1 MSRLL
6 TKFLNFLTSLD
17 KNVKSVVVIL
27 FDIFVVFL
35 AWFLFVIL
43 PAIYLTEF
51 KFSLADYIF
60 QIYSLSYTLPLITY
74 LISMIS
80 LNGYREILRSFT
92 LNNIYPIFFSSCA
105 FFLTM
110 MATNYALLGIE
121 SFAQSLLQAFSVS
134 ASMFLFIVIS
144 RIIFRTLASFT
155 NKQANKNIYL
165 YGTGIAAKELFSSLS
180 LDSEIRVKAFISHDN
195 EMIGRELF
203 SKEIISL
210 AKAIKQ
216 IELDNNCSLYIA
228 SRSISEERKKDII
241 EKCESL
247 GIQVKKISAFSE
259 MIKEKEVNLTDLS
272 ISDLL
277 PRSNLDD
284 FTDELNVLND
294 KVVLVT
300 GAGGSIGSEICRIL
314 AHAEVKSLVIVEIS
328 EAALFSI
335 SEELRQI
342 NNSLNIHSVLL
353 SVKSKTNLRR
363 IFSKYSPD
371 YVYHAAA
378 YKHVPI
384 LEENDNYTQAIKN
397 NFFGTCNVADVCDE
411 FNVSK
416 FIFISTDKAVRPSN
430 IMGASKRLAELY
442 LENAFTESKTIFSS
456 VRFGNVLDSSG
467 SVIPTFRK
475 QIKNGGPVTVT
486 HPDIIRYFMTIGEAA
501 YLVILASIISEKQ
514 EVYMLKMGDPVKI
527 DDLAR
532 RLIKL
537 SGNKIKTRKDENGI
551 EIIYTGLRP
560 GEKLYEELLVNEE
573 DVQTNHPKIF
583 VDTSKTNIRKNELLE
598 MITNIEKVISDG
610 DLIALKKILAHYA
623 EYQEEK
629 ISINS

>member
-1 MSRLL
+1 
-6 TKFLNFLTSLD
+6 
-17 KNVKSVVVIL
+17 
-27 FDIFVVFL
+27 
-35 AWFLFVIL
+35 
-43 PAIYLTEF
+43 
-51 KFSLADYIF
+51 
-60 QIYSLSYTLPLITY
+60 
-74 LISMIS
+74 
-80 LNGYREILRSFT
+80 
-92 LNNIYPIFFSSCA
+92 
-105 FFLTM
+105 
-110 MATNYALLGIE
+110 
-121 SFAQSLLQAFSVS
+121 
-134 ASMFLFIVIS
+134 
-144 RIIFRTLASFT
+144 
-155 NKQANKNIYL
+155 
-165 YGTGIAAKELFSSLS
+165 
-180 LDSEIRVKAFISHDN
+180 
-195 EMIGRELF
+195 MIGRELF

-210 AKAIKQ
+210 TKAIKQ
-216 IELDNNCSLYIA
+216 IELDKNCSLYIA
-228 SRSISEERKKDII
+228 SRSISEEKKRDII

-247 GIQVKKISAFSE
+247 GIQVKKISAFSD
-259 MIKEKEVNLTDLS
+259 MIKEKEINLTDLS

-277 PRSNLDD
+277 PRSRLDD
-284 FTDELNVLND
+284 FTDELNILKD

-314 AHAEVKSLVIVEIS
+314 AHAKVKNLVIVEIS
-328 EAALFSI
+328 EAALFAI

-342 NNSLNIHSVLL
+342 NKTLNIHSVLL
-353 SVKSKTNLRR
+353 SVKNKTNLRK
-363 IFSKYSPD
+363 IFSKYRPD

-384 LEENDNYTQAIKN
+384 LEENDNYSQAIKN

-416 FIFISTDKAVRPSN
+416 FIFISTDKAVRPTN
-430 IMGASKRLAELY
+430 IMGASKRLAEIY
-442 LENAFTESKTIFSS
+442 LEAAFTESKTIFSS

-537 SGNKIKTRKDENGI
+537 SGNKIKTSKDENGI

-583 VDTSKTNIRKNELLE
+583 IDTSKTNIRKNELLE
-598 MITNIEKVISDG
+598 MIAKVDKATSDG
-610 DLIALKKILAHYA
+610 DLIALKKILAGYA
-623 EYQEEK
+623 EYQEE
-629 ISINS
+629 SSAINS

>member
-1 MSRLL
+1 MNKLL
-6 TKFLNFLTSLD
+6 RKFLSFLTGLD
-17 KNVKSVVVIL
+17 KNTKSAIVII
-27 FDIFVVFL
+27 FDIIVVFL

-51 KFSLADYIF
+51 KFSLTDYIF

-80 LNGYREILRSFT
+80 LNGYREVLRSFT
-92 LNNIYPIFFSSCA
+92 LNNIYPVFFSSCA
-105 FFLTM
+105 FFITM
-110 MATNYALLGIE
+110 MATNYALLDIK

-144 RIIFRTLASFT
+144 RIIFRTLASVT
-155 NKQANKNIYL
+155 NKQADKNIYL
-165 YGTGIAAKELFSSLS
+165 YGTGNSAKELFSSLS
-180 LDSEIRVKAFISHDN
+180 LDSEVNVKAFISHDKD
-195 EMIGRELF
+195 MIGRELF

-210 AKAIKQ
+210 ARAIKQ
-216 IELDNNCSLYIA
+216 IELDKNCSLYIA
-228 SRSISEERKKDII
+228 SRSISEEKKKDII

-247 GIQVKKISAFSE
+247 GIQVKKISGFSD
-259 MIKEKEVNLTDLS
+259 MIREKEVSLTDLS

-277 PRSNLDD
+277 PRSRLDD
-284 FTDELNVLND
+284 FTDELKNLKD

-314 AHAEVKSLVIVEIS
+314 AHAKVKKLVIVEIS
-328 EAALFSI
+328 EAALFTI

-342 NNSLNIHSVLL
+342 NKALSVHPVLL
-353 SVKSKTNLRR
+353 SVKNKTNLRK
-363 IFSKYSPD
+363 IFSRYGPD

-384 LEENDNYTQAIKN
+384 LEENDNFSQAIKN

-411 FNVSK
+411 FDVSK
-416 FIFISTDKAVRPSN
+416 FIFISTDKAVRPTN
-430 IMGASKRLAELY
+430 IMGASKRLAEIY
-442 LENAFTESKTIFSS
+442 LEAAFTDSKTIFSS

-501 YLVILASIISEKQ
+501 YLVILASIITNKQ

-537 SGNKIKTRKDENGI
+537 SGNKIKTSKDENGI

-560 GEKLYEELLVNEE
+560 GEKLYEELLVNDE
-573 DVQTNHPKIF
+573 DVETDHPKIF
-583 VDTSKTNIRKNELLE
+583 IDTSKTNIRKNELLE
-598 MITNIEKVISDG
+598 MKAEVDKVTSDG
-610 DLIALKKILAHYA
+610 DLISLKKILVDYA
-623 EYQEEK
+623 EYQEEN
-629 ISINS
+629 SAINS

>member
-1 MSRLL
+1 MSELL
-6 TKFLNFLTSLD
+6 RKFLNLLTSLD
-17 KNVKSVVVIL
+17 KNAKSLIVIL

-43 PAIYLTEF
+43 PAIYLTDF
-51 KFSLADYIF
+51 KYSLTDYIF
-60 QIYSLSYTLPLITY
+60 QIYSFSYTLPLITY
-74 LISMIS
+74 LICMIS
-80 LNGYREILRSFT
+80 LNGYREVLRSFT

-110 MATNYALLGIE
+110 IAANYALLDVE

-144 RIIFRTLASFT
+144 RIVFRTLASFT

-165 YGTGIAAKELFSSLS
+165 YGTGNAAKELFSSLS
-180 LDSEIRVKAFISHDN
+180 LDSEISVKAFISDDKD
-195 EMIGRELF
+195 MIGRELF

-210 AKAIKQ
+210 TKAIKQ
-216 IELDNNCSLYIA
+216 IELDKNCSLYIA
-228 SRSISEERKKDII
+228 SRSISEEKKKEII
-241 EKCESL
+241 EKCEFL
-247 GIQVKKISAFSE
+247 GIQVKKISAFSD

-277 PRSNLDD
+277 PRSRLDD
-284 FTDELNVLND
+284 FTDELNVLKD

-300 GAGGSIGSEICRIL
+300 GAGGSIGSEVCRIL
-314 AHAEVKSLVIVEIS
+314 AHAKVEKLVLVEIS
-328 EAALFSI
+328 EAALFSV

-342 NNSLNIHSVLL
+342 NKALNIHSVLL
-353 SVKSKTNLRR
+353 SVKNKINLQR
-363 IFSKYSPD
+363 IFSKYTPD

-384 LEENDNYTQAIKN
+384 LEENDNYSQAINN

-416 FIFISTDKAVRPSN
+416 FIFISTDKAVRPTS
-430 IMGASKRLAELY
+430 IMGASKRLAEIY
-442 LENAFTESKTIFSS
+442 LETAFTESKTIFSS

-475 QIKNGGPVTVT
+475 QIKKGGPVTVT
-486 HPDIIRYFMTIGEAA
+486 HPDIIRYFMSIGEAA

-537 SGNKIKTRKDENGI
+537 SGNKIKTSKDENGI

-560 GEKLYEELLVNEE
+560 GEKLYEELLVNEK

-583 VDTSKTNIRKNELLE
+583 VDTSKTDIRKNELLD
-598 MITNIEKVISDG
+598 MIAELKKVTSDG
-610 DLIALKKILAHYA
+610 DLITLKNILAHYA
-623 EYQEEK
+623 EYQEK
-629 ISINS
+629 TVP

>member
-1 MSRLL
+1 MNKLL
-6 TKFLNFLTSLD
+6 RKFLSFLTGLD
-17 KNVKSVVVIL
+17 KNTKSAIVII
-27 FDIFVVFL
+27 FDIIVVFL

-43 PAIYLTEF
+43 PAIYLTKF
-51 KFSLADYIF
+51 KFSLTDYIF

-80 LNGYREILRSFT
+80 LNGYREVLRSFT
-92 LNNIYPIFFSSCA
+92 LNNIYTVFFSSCA
-105 FFLTM
+105 FFITM
-110 MATNYALLGIE
+110 MATNYALLDIK

-144 RIIFRTLASFT
+144 RIIFRTLASVT
-155 NKQANKNIYL
+155 NKQADKNIYL
-165 YGTGIAAKELFSSLS
+165 YGTGNSAKELFSSLS
-180 LDSEIRVKAFISHDN
+180 LDSEVNVKAFISHDKD
-195 EMIGRELF
+195 MIGRELF

-210 AKAIKQ
+210 ARAIKQ
-216 IELDNNCSLYIA
+216 IELDKNCSLYIA
-228 SRSISEERKKDII
+228 SRSISEEKKKDII

-247 GIQVKKISAFSE
+247 GIQVKKISGFSD
-259 MIKEKEVNLTDLS
+259 MIREKEVSLTDLS
-272 ISDLL
+272 VSDLL
-277 PRSNLDD
+277 PRSRLDD
-284 FTDELNVLND
+284 FTDELKNLKD

-314 AHAEVKSLVIVEIS
+314 AHAKVKKLVIVEIS
-328 EAALFSI
+328 EAALFTI

-342 NNSLNIHSVLL
+342 NKALSVHPVLL
-353 SVKSKTNLRR
+353 SVQNKTNLRK
-363 IFSKYSPD
+363 IFSRYGPY

-384 LEENDNYTQAIKN
+384 LEDNDNFSQAIKN

-411 FNVSK
+411 FDVSK
-416 FIFISTDKAVRPSN
+416 FIFISTDKAVRPTN
-430 IMGASKRLAELY
+430 IMGASKRLAEIY
-442 LENAFTESKTIFSS
+442 LEAAFTDSKTIFSS

-501 YLVILASIISEKQ
+501 YLVILASIITNKQ

-537 SGNKIKTRKDENGI
+537 SGNKIKTSKDENGI

-560 GEKLYEELLVNEE
+560 GEKLYEELLVNDE
-573 DVQTNHPKIF
+573 DVETDHPKIF
-583 VDTSKTNIRKNELLE
+583 IDTSKTNIRKNELLE
-598 MITNIEKVISDG
+598 MKAEVDKVTSDG
-610 DLIALKKILAHYA
+610 DLISLKKILVDYA
-623 EYQEEK
+623 EYQEEN
-629 ISINS
+629 SAINS

>member
-1 MSRLL
+1 MTQLIE
-6 TKFLNFLTSLD
+6 KFLNFLTSLD
-17 KNVKSVVVIL
+17 KNTKSLIVIL

-43 PAIYLTEF
+43 PAIYITEF
-51 KFSLADYIF
+51 KFPLTDYIF
-60 QIYSLSYTLPLITY
+60 QNYSLSYTLPLITY
-74 LISMIS
+74 LISMIL
-80 LNGYREILRSFT
+80 LNGYREVLRSFT
-92 LNNIYPIFFSSCA
+92 LNNIYPIFFSFCI

-110 MATNYALLGIE
+110 MATNYALLGIK
-121 SFAQSLLQAFSVS
+121 SFAESLLQAFSVS
-134 ASMFLFIVIS
+134 TSVFLFIVIS
-144 RIIFRTLASFT
+144 RIIFKTLASFT

-165 YGTGIAAKELFSSLS
+165 YGTGNAAKELFSSLS
-180 LDSEIRVKAFISHDN
+180 LDSEINVKAFISDDTG
-195 EMIGRELF
+195 MIGRELF

-210 AKAIKQ
+210 TNAIKE
-216 IELDNNCSLYIA
+216 IEFDKNCSLYIA
-228 SRSISEERKKDII
+228 SRSISEEKKKEII
-241 EKCESL
+241 AKCETL

-259 MIKEKEVNLTDLS
+259 MIKEKEVSLTDLS

-277 PRSNLDD
+277 PRSRLDD
-284 FTDELNVLND
+284 FTDELKIFKE

-300 GAGGSIGSEICRIL
+300 GAGGSIGSEVCRIL
-314 AHAEVKSLVIVEIS
+314 TQAKVKKLVLVEIS

-342 NNSLNIHSVLL
+342 NTALNIHSILL
-353 SVKSKTNLRR
+353 SVKNKTNLRR

-384 LEENDNYTQAIKN
+384 LEENDNYSQAIKN

-416 FIFISTDKAVRPSN
+416 FIFVSTDKAVRPTN
-430 IMGASKRLAELY
+430 IMGASKRLAEIY
-442 LENAFTESKTIFSS
+442 LEAAFTESKTIFSS

-475 QIKNGGPVTVT
+475 QIKRGGPVTVT
-486 HPDIIRYFMTIGEAA
+486 HPDIIRYFMSIREAA
-501 YLVILASIISEKQ
+501 YLVILASIISEKP

-527 DDLAR
+527 DDLAKK
-532 RLIKL
+532 LIKL
-537 SGNKIKTRKDENGI
+537 SGNKIKTSKDENGI

-560 GEKLYEELLVNEE
+560 GEKLYEELLVNEK
-573 DVQTNHPKIF
+573 DVETNHPKIF
-583 VDTSKTNIRKNELLE
+583 VDTSKINIRKNELLD
-598 MITNIEKVISDG
+598 MIAEVEKATSDG
-610 DLIALKKILAHYA
+610 DLISLKKILAHYT
-623 EYQEEK
+623 EYQEK
-629 ISINS
+629 TVP